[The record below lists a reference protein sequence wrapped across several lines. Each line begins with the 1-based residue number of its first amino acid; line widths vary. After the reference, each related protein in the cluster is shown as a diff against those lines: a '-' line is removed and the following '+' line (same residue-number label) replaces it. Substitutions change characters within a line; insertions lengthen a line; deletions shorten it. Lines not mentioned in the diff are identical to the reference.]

1 VRPDPDPPRKC
12 QQSIGSERIDSTGP
26 GRLDTHYAVNMKHLL
41 RSSFVALAVIGL
53 TANASAATDPR
64 GDFLHSF
71 TGNHGAAFDI
81 LAADVTFDPAHDTFL
96 LQATTAGPIAGVN
109 GAAYVFG
116 FNTGGAANT
125 PFAAIG
131 EPGVAFNATAV
142 LRSNGTGT
150 VGATSVTTRIVG
162 DEIFAT
168 LPASLLPSNG
178 FADQDYRWA
187 LWSID
192 SNVTGLPRNA
202 DFAPDASVRVSAVPE
217 PANLALLAAGFGLL
231 GFVARRRARVTA
243 R

>member
-1 VRPDPDPPRKC
+1 
-12 QQSIGSERIDSTGP
+12 
-26 GRLDTHYAVNMKHLL
+26 MKHLL
-41 RSSFVALAVIGL
+41 RSSIATLAVIGF
-53 TANASAATDPR
+53 AASAHAVTDAQ

-71 TGNHGAAFDI
+71 TGNHAAALDI
-81 LAADVTFDPAHDTFL
+81 LSADVTFDAAHGVFL

-116 FNTGGAANT
+116 FDTGGAANT
-125 PFAAIG
+125 PFTSIG

-142 LRSNGTGT
+142 LKSNGTGT

-168 LPASLLPSNG
+168 VPASLLPSHG
-178 FADQDYRWA
+178 FADPDYTWA

-192 SNVTGLPRNA
+192 STVAGLPRNA
-202 DFAPDASVRVSAVPE
+202 DFAPDASIGVSAVPE
-217 PANLALLAAGFGLL
+217 PANMALLAAGLGLL
-231 GFVARRRARVTA
+231 GVMARRRTRVTP

>member
-1 VRPDPDPPRKC
+1 
-12 QQSIGSERIDSTGP
+12 
-26 GRLDTHYAVNMKHLL
+26 MKHLL
-41 RSSFVALAVIGL
+41 RPSFLALTVLGL
-53 TANASAATDPR
+53 TANAYAATDAQ

-81 LAADVTFDPAHDTFL
+81 LWADVRFDPVHGTFL

-125 PFAAIG
+125 PFASIG

-142 LRSNGTGT
+142 LRSNGIGA
-150 VGATSVTTRIVG
+150 VGATSVTTHIVG

-168 LPASLLPSNG
+168 VPASLLPSHG
-178 FADQDYRWA
+178 FADPDYTWA

-202 DFAPDASVRVSAVPE
+202 DFASDANIRVSAVPE
-217 PANLALLAAGFGLL
+217 PANLALLAAGCGLL
-231 GFVARRRARVTA
+231 GFVARRRARVTTH
-243 R
+243 